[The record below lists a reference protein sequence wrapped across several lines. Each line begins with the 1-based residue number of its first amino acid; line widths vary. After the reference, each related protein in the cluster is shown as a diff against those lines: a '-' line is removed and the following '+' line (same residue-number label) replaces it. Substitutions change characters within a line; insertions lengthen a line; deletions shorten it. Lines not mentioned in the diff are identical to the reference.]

1 MDLTEYGHECSIFS
15 VSVGHGLRPTGFGG
29 FVLEIQEMISVIY
42 LIIAIIAAIGVLALF
57 TAVEEFPEIDSVGE
71 EYPEIDE
78 HEEITR

>member
-1 MDLTEYGHECSIFS
+1 MT
-15 VSVGHGLRPTGFGG
+15 
-29 FVLEIQEMISVIY
+29 SVIY

-57 TAVEEFPEIDSVGE
+57 TAVEEFPEIDSVGT